1 MTKKEKMEGLLEE
14 LDALEEASHTAAE
27 EELLQIQTELEGL
40 DREIR
45 ELSGE
50 ADYEQEVLDSCL
62 CWDCPNG

>member
-14 LDALEEASHTAAE
+14 LDALEEASHTADE
-27 EELLQIQTELEGL
+27 EEFLQIQTELEGL